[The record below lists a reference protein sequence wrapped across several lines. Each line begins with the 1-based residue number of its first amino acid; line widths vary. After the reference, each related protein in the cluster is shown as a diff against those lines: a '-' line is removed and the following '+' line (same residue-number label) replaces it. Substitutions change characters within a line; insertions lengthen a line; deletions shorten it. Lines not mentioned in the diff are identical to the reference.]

1 MKPIKLV
8 MSAFGPYLDRTEIDF
23 TSFGQS
29 GLYLVTGDTGAGK
42 STIFEAICYAL
53 YGETVSGGER
63 DAKMLRN
70 KKADDN
76 CETSVE
82 LEFIANGKTYYIKRS
97 PKYELEELKRTRK
110 KSEGD
115 NTPAKHREHTNS
127 FLLRCTDE
135 NIDYTREKDAEEKI
149 KDIIG
154 IGKENFK
161 KISMIAQGEFM
172 RVIREKTEGREK
184 ILNSVFGTQK
194 YGKLTE
200 KLKEYRS
207 AAKEELDSCLKDLTF
222 ALSLI
227 TCDEKSPLYDEIESK
242 KSIGY
247 ISVPELER
255 IAEIIGKLVSE
266 DSEKFNEN
274 EEKSDK
280 NRKNAEQ
287 AAESLAKA
295 EMKQKQKKE
304 LEEKII
310 HCSKMQ
316 DALPELEKNLEI
328 AAKNNEGT
336 DQLKAKA
343 ELIRSKL
350 PEYDRIE
357 KLEAESVRLEK
368 EAQMSAA
375 EFERSKNII
384 RRNAEKADSLTK
396 QLAEYEGTEEKKN
409 KAELEFNNIVI
420 RGKNLRDL
428 QKKYQ
433 SLDNAVSACEKKK
446 KEYQSAKLEYENA
459 QSNYNRLNTAFLDDQ
474 AGILALTLEDNKPCP
489 VCGSL
494 SHPVPAVMHGAA
506 PDKAQ
511 VNKAK
516 LLSEKAAAGMRDA
529 SAAAAAENRAEQAV
543 REEIAAKTEELFE
556 RTIAPENA
564 EQLRAFAEE
573 KMKEAEDSARMLK
586 TQIVKLGTDIS
597 VKKKM
602 TEDIEAFRKQSAD
615 LSDQLTKLAADAAS
629 KTEQAKAAKESAA
642 QGRSK
647 LEFSSEKEALRY
659 IQKLSKQASD
669 AEKAFEAARS
679 SLEQRKKLIGE
690 LISAQEVLKKHIAEN
705 DAPELSAIIEQK
717 QMLDRELYELN
728 ETGRKINI
736 RIQNNKKALARINEK
751 KDVFEQAQKRFSA
764 CDDLYGTAS
773 GNLAGRE
780 RLKLDSYIL
789 GEYFDRIIIRANNRL
804 KMMTDERYRLVR
816 SETSA
821 DKRKTSGLELDII
834 DNESGKSRAVST
846 LSGGESFMAAL
857 AMSLGLSDEIQSAAG
872 GIRLETMFIDEGF
885 GSLDEGS
892 LERAVDALTA
902 LGSGDCLIGIISHVA
917 RLKELIGKRIVIKR
931 GESGNTVA
939 NVEI

>member
-1 MKPIKLV
+1 MKPVKLV
-8 MSAFGPYLDRTEIDF
+8 MSAFGPYLGRTEIDF
-23 TSFGQS
+23 TTFGNS

-53 YGETVSGGER
+53 YGETVSGGDR

-70 KKADDN
+70 KKADDD
-76 CETSVE
+76 TDTYVE
-82 LEFIANGKTYYIKRS
+82 LEFIANGKNYYIMRS
-97 PKYELEELKRTRK
+97 PKYELDELKKTRK
-110 KSEGD
+110 KSED
-115 NTPAKHREHTNS
+115 ENTPAKHREHTNS
-127 FLLRCTDE
+127 FLLRCIEE
-135 NIDYTREKDAEEKI
+135 NIDYTREKDAQDKI

-194 YGKLTE
+194 YGRLTE
-200 KLKEYRS
+200 KLKEYRL
-207 AAKEELDSCLKDLTF
+207 AAKEERDSCYKELTF

-227 TCDEKSPLYDEIESK
+227 TCDENSPHYDEAEAK
-242 KSIGY
+242 KTAAY

-255 IAEIIGKLVSE
+255 TAALIGELITT
-266 DSEKFNEN
+266 DSEKFAEN
-274 EEKSDK
+274 EKKSSQ
-280 NRKNAEQ
+280 NRKKAEQ
-287 AAESLAKA
+287 TAEALAKA
-295 EMKQKQKKE
+295 EMKQKQQKE
-304 LEEKII
+304 LEEKTKRCIE
-310 HCSKMQ
+310 MQ
-316 DALPELEKNLEI
+316 EALPELEKQLEL

-336 DQLKAKA
+336 DKLKARA

-350 PEYDRIE
+350 PEYDRLE
-357 KLEAESVRLEK
+357 KLEAEAVKIEK
-368 EAQMSAA
+368 EAEHTVSELEQS
-375 EFERSKNII
+375 RRII
-384 RRNAEKADSLTK
+384 RQNTEKIEMLTK
-396 QLAEYEGTEEKKN
+396 QLEAYEGAEDKKN

-420 RGKNLRDL
+420 TGKSLRQL

-433 SLDNAVSACEKKK
+433 SLDSAVSDCERKQ
-446 KEYQSAKLEYENA
+446 KEYMSARLAYEQA
-459 QSNYNRLNTAFLDDQ
+459 QKDYDRLNTAFLDDQ

-494 SHPVPAVMHGAA
+494 SHPRPAVMHGEA

-516 LLSEKAAAGMRDA
+516 DFSERAAAKMRDA
-529 SAAAAAENRAEQAV
+529 SAAAAAENRAQQAV
-543 REEIAAKTEELFE
+543 REEIAAKTAELFE
-556 RTIAPENA
+556 KEISPEKV
-564 EQLRAFAEE
+564 EQLREFAEE
-573 KMKEAEDSARMLK
+573 KMTGAEVRAKELK
-586 TQIVKLGTDIS
+586 ALISKLGTA
-597 VKKKM
+597 VTQKKNM
-602 TEDIEAFRKQSAD
+602 EEDVEALRKQSAE
-615 LSDQLTKLAADAAS
+615 LSEKLTGLAAAAAS

-647 LEFSSEKEALRY
+647 LEFSSEKAARES
-659 IQKLSKQASD
+659 IQKLVTEAAN
-669 AEKAFEAARS
+669 AEKAFEAARNA
-679 SLEQRKKLIGE
+679 LEQRKKMIGE
-690 LISAQEVLKKHIAEN
+690 LISAQEVLKKHISEN
-705 DAPELSAIIEQK
+705 DAPELSVILEQK
-717 QMLDRELYELN
+717 KKTDIELDELN
-728 ETGRKINI
+728 KSGRAISI
-736 RIQNNKKALARINEK
+736 RIQNNKKALEQINGR
-751 KDVFEQAQKRFSA
+751 KDAFAQAQKRFSA
-764 CDDLYGTAS
+764 CDDLYSTAS

-789 GEYFDRIIIRANNRL
+789 GEYFDRIIIRANSRMM
-804 KMMTDERYRLVR
+804 MMTDGRYRLVR

-857 AMSLGLSDEIQSAAG
+857 AMSLGLSDEIQSASG

-892 LERAVDALTA
+892 LEKAVDALTS

-917 RLKELIGKRIVIKR
+917 RLKELISKRIVIKR
-931 GESGNTVA
+931 VESGNTVA
-939 NVEI
+939 DVEI